1 MEDRNI
7 RLVDFIQIMLELKW
21 KSAEIV
27 TILSNYYKKGAIDSI
42 DKREL
47 FLLFAMKRKLKL
59 MSHVINSEDFAFE
72 FNEDNFIDVV
82 ENDVY
87 DMAVLLYREYFLLIK
102 KQQDKICKLLI
113 AAFGKANGQ
122 LEAKAFLLKRFMTHM
137 RFEQAAKF
145 LEIIE
150 YGIYDSSRGNIFVH
164 TLNVV
169 KAACLLIE
177 LLMAVKHQFGF
188 MERRVEEIKNKILSI
203 ASQYMSQVMSEE
215 EMRYL
220 LLEKDLDN
228 NDALILIYN
237 FDLIDLL

>member
-1 MEDRNI
+1 MKQCIKYGTKFDSGAAQIKKIVFAGRAAQPMEDRNI

-72 FNEDNFIDVV
+72 FNEDNFVDVV

-102 KQQDKICKLLI
+102 K
-113 AAFGKANGQ
+113 
-122 LEAKAFLLKRFMTHM
+122 
-137 RFEQAAKF
+137 
-145 LEIIE
+145 
-150 YGIYDSSRGNIFVH
+150 
-164 TLNVV
+164 
-169 KAACLLIE
+169 
-177 LLMAVKHQFGF
+177 
-188 MERRVEEIKNKILSI
+188 
-203 ASQYMSQVMSEE
+203 
-215 EMRYL
+215 
-220 LLEKDLDN
+220 
-228 NDALILIYN
+228 
-237 FDLIDLL
+237 